1 MLLRLAPIFL
11 CLLAQGC
18 SSQPSI
24 SEAQKRTS
32 LSWLQLIDNRAYEA
46 SWEASAPLFQKAISK
61 QNWARQVASV
71 RTPMGPL
78 MSRTLTSSDVRENL
92 AGQPQGIYTIFI
104 YHSSFVSKPQALE
117 THTVYRANS
126 GEPWQNAGYFIK

>member
-11 CLLAQGC
+11 CLLAHGC

-46 SWEASAPLFQKAISK
+46 SWEALTDSVEYKLLKDQKK
-61 QNWARQVASV
+61 
-71 RTPMGPL
+71 
-78 MSRTLTSSDVRENL
+78 
-92 AGQPQGIYTIFI
+92 
-104 YHSSFVSKPQALE
+104 
-117 THTVYRANS
+117 
-126 GEPWQNAGYFIK
+126 